1 MSDIKRCVNIMK
13 AQKEGGTVKEKK
25 RIFKTILQMIC
36 SVLLIIPTFFS
47 ARAEEEI
54 HSGIRVSADRKYALN
69 REDQVLHVS
78 AEAGEQQE
86 TFCIETEEYHA
97 VLSASLQPDEEGE
110 ITVVTNEDKTIVL
123 NHQTDDEGNNQYTFT
138 LEAGERAEFDLLFA
152 YQDEVIPAE
161 EKEPETTA
169 EPEELPAEIKEETE
183 EDISGEIEPE
193 KEEEEI
199 PEEPVQEE
207 GKNETEEAFG
217 EEETAEED
225 TAEESAGLSGE
236 SDFSDPLVR
245 PFVSV
250 YLTDNPFPG
259 TEGSVTVYYGIQ
271 GKETESITLI
281 WLGSDAVSD
290 QTLEASY
297 EDISVEISG
306 ILPENGELNA
316 ERAEIRI
323 PGQRIL
329 TAADLTV
336 KFPDGTAFEPAE
348 GETVKV
354 VIGSNDIKALAE
366 NTEDENLPEV
376 NIYYAPTK
384 EEQFKLLKTVPVSA
398 DGTAEF
404 ETDHLSVFAVSMKQA
419 GRRAAPRRAPSGSH
433 EADLE
438 FADEGIFEINMFDY
452 KAYDDAYAEG
462 TSYTSKNFYQDSDP
476 KNFKQ
481 GINVDGSGNWRNLL
495 FTASGIH
502 KGYDE
507 PYTINNYTGGNHPQY
522 DTDGNGHSVFYPAAL
537 QGIVRSELKNGY
549 PELAYGFDGN
559 PGDGQSFNTKV
570 DSGSSAASLEYLF
583 NPNDTSH
590 NNSRTDYLGLEHLLY
605 KVDGNDNKLQYD
617 SSRYY
622 AYLKDQNT
630 KDFTVYETDKKP
642 IGFFPFND
650 YDSTKTSANLK
661 ANFNH
666 QFGMTL
672 KADFTVPENG
682 KIKTTNPDGTTEE
695 IDETFVFTGD
705 DDVWVF
711 IDGKLVLDLGG
722 IHKPLKGTINFATGD
737 VTLDHFEN
745 FMTTAGGENIYPMY
759 VHVGDKTNQT
769 EPQGSDR
776 KENVK
781 VADLNNI
788 LPGYKERPYEKHTI
802 QVFYLERGGC
812 DSNLRLEM
820 NMEFPKKV
828 SLTKEVKGD
837 SLEEHKDD
845 EFKYKL
851 YLQKINYGQASGEPV
866 LVTDPKT
873 HLTDPA
879 MPKNNRE
886 IEIWKTDRNGNK
898 TKVTPD
904 PSTGEFTLK
913 HGETV
918 EVTKLPGTLKY
929 CFEEVNVDTCVFPE
943 TKAYTKPL
951 GKDEEEI
958 TLTASG
964 DEDKRG
970 YKTDVSD
977 PEIRNNVKYVND
989 TGINISATKKWLDEE
1004 GNPIVFTKNQFEA
1017 EFGKDY
1023 KITFTLIRRIEGGE
1037 WETVQPE
1044 QKVVLPVY
1052 GENDKL
1058 IWTDVFS
1065 NLPRKDENGNAYE
1078 YDVTEDNVPGYE
1090 EQTHEFIPSGSTTPI
1105 REKEEIGEYWAPVT
1119 DNPLRSDRNYAI
1131 VHGDHAIVIDPDR
1144 TDNNNGAK
1152 GTFTKLENI
1161 TRVEGNYVNDAD
1173 RQFDHYFVSIPSD
1186 GQWRKNGDRG
1196 FKPVSQG
1203 GVLKFMSGWGDG
1215 SFRIDPGWWGS
1226 TTDQFWT
1233 GGPEGNIVGNG
1244 QYLDSNMQAT
1254 NGSPSGNIW
1263 TIYEKQK
1270 LYKIH
1275 EIIPEGTGGEVIVPN
1290 KKIPV
1295 IDLPFIKTGT
1305 KPEENGKPK
1314 KLKGAE
1320 FVLEDASGT
1329 VIDTKVSGD
1338 DGSFIFEKLPIDTT
1352 FYLRETRSPDG
1363 YMLSTERYEI
1373 KTVSKDQY
1381 KIRKEGEDDSKWQT
1395 INVSGASDPYQI
1407 KNLEIYNLPSAG
1419 GSGTYW
1425 HTVLGTAVF
1434 MFAILKYLNER
1445 KRGKRHERV

>member
-1 MSDIKRCVNIMK
+1 
-13 AQKEGGTVKEKK
+13 
-25 RIFKTILQMIC
+25 
-36 SVLLIIPTFFS
+36 
-47 ARAEEEI
+47 
-54 HSGIRVSADRKYALN
+54 
-69 REDQVLHVS
+69 
-78 AEAGEQQE
+78 
-86 TFCIETEEYHA
+86 
-97 VLSASLQPDEEGE
+97 
-110 ITVVTNEDKTIVL
+110 
-123 NHQTDDEGNNQYTFT
+123 
-138 LEAGERAEFDLLFA
+138 
-152 YQDEVIPAE
+152 
-161 EKEPETTA
+161 
-169 EPEELPAEIKEETE
+169 
-183 EDISGEIEPE
+183 
-193 KEEEEI
+193 
-199 PEEPVQEE
+199 
-207 GKNETEEAFG
+207 
-217 EEETAEED
+217 
-225 TAEESAGLSGE
+225 
-236 SDFSDPLVR
+236 
-245 PFVSV
+245 
-250 YLTDNPFPG
+250 
-259 TEGSVTVYYGIQ
+259 
-271 GKETESITLI
+271 
-281 WLGSDAVSD
+281 
-290 QTLEASY
+290 
-297 EDISVEISG
+297 
-306 ILPENGELNA
+306 
-316 ERAEIRI
+316 
-323 PGQRIL
+323 
-329 TAADLTV
+329 
-336 KFPDGTAFEPAE
+336 
-348 GETVKV
+348 
-354 VIGSNDIKALAE
+354 
-366 NTEDENLPEV
+366 
-376 NIYYAPTK
+376 
-384 EEQFKLLKTVPVSA
+384 
-398 DGTAEF
+398 
-404 ETDHLSVFAVSMKQA
+404 
-419 GRRAAPRRAPSGSH
+419 
-433 EADLE
+433 
-438 FADEGIFEINMFDY
+438 
-452 KAYDDAYAEG
+452 
-462 TSYTSKNFYQDSDP
+462 
-476 KNFKQ
+476 
-481 GINVDGSGNWRNLL
+481 
-495 FTASGIH
+495 
-502 KGYDE
+502 
-507 PYTINNYTGGNHPQY
+507 
-522 DTDGNGHSVFYPAAL
+522 
-537 QGIVRSELKNGY
+537 
-549 PELAYGFDGN
+549 
-559 PGDGQSFNTKV
+559 
-570 DSGSSAASLEYLF
+570 
-583 NPNDTSH
+583 
-590 NNSRTDYLGLEHLLY
+590 
-605 KVDGNDNKLQYD
+605 
-617 SSRYY
+617 
-622 AYLKDQNT
+622 
-630 KDFTVYETDKKP
+630 
-642 IGFFPFND
+642 
-650 YDSTKTSANLK
+650 
-661 ANFNH
+661 
-666 QFGMTL
+666 
-672 KADFTVPENG
+672 
-682 KIKTTNPDGTTEE
+682 
-695 IDETFVFTGD
+695 
-705 DDVWVF
+705 
-711 IDGKLVLDLGG
+711 
-722 IHKPLKGTINFATGD
+722 
-737 VTLDHFEN
+737 
-745 FMTTAGGENIYPMY
+745 
-759 VHVGDKTNQT
+759 
-769 EPQGSDR
+769 
-776 KENVK
+776 
-781 VADLNNI
+781 
-788 LPGYKERPYEKHTI
+788 
-802 QVFYLERGGC
+802 
-812 DSNLRLEM
+812 
-820 NMEFPKKV
+820 MEFPKKV

-873 HLTDPA
+873 HLTDLA

-929 CFEEVNVDTCVFPE
+929 CFEEVNVDTGIFPE
-943 TKAYTKPL
+943 TKAYTTPL

-964 DEDKRG
+964 DVDKRG

-977 PEIRNNVKYVND
+977 PGIRNNVKYVND

-1058 IWTDVFS
+1058 IWTDVFA

-1090 EQTHEFIPSGSTTPI
+1090 EQTHEYIPSGSTTPI

-1131 VHGDHAIVIDPDR
+1131 VHGDQAIAIDPDR
-1144 TDNNNGAK
+1144 TDDNGGAK

-1161 TRVEGNYVNDAD
+1161 TRVEGNFVNDAD

-1186 GQWRKNGDRG
+1186 GQWFKNGDKG

-1215 SFRIDPGWWGS
+1215 SFRLDPGWWS
-1226 TTDQFWT
+1226 ATDQFWT

-1254 NGSPSGNIW
+1254 VGSPSGNTW

-1270 LYKIH
+1270 IYKIN

-1295 IDLPFIKTGT
+1295 IDIPFIKTGT

-1381 KIRKEGEDDSKWQT
+1381 KIRKEGEDDSKWQM